1 MKNKFKV
8 LAKSVLLPL
17 GLRAAASPIS
27 SDQTDNIMKT
37 IKSLEEPGPLKK
49 GFRETIKNEKRANWW
64 ISRHVIRYIRC
75 YFAWKSINS

>member
-49 GFRETIKNEKRANWW
+49 GFR
-64 ISRHVIRYIRC
+64 
-75 YFAWKSINS
+75 